1 MKILKLNPDCIR
13 DILFAIE
20 ELSMPNSIISS
31 EKLFT
36 TNFLTNYSNDEI
48 LYHLQQLDWS
58 GYIITPNKHK
68 TLDGVFF
75 ITDLSPTG
83 HEFISDIRK
92 DTNWNKVKS
101 ISKEVGSE
109 TLTSIKSIAE
119 GIITTAINTAIGLH

>member
-1 MKILKLNPDCIR
+1 MKLNPDCVR

-20 ELSMPNSIISS
+20 DLSKPNSLLTSTQLS
-31 EKLFT
+31 KT
-36 TNFLTNYSNDEI
+36 KFLTRYSNDEL

-58 GYIITPNKHK
+58 GYIVTPNKNK
-68 TLDGVFF
+68 SLDGLFF
-75 ITDLSPTG
+75 VNDLSPTG
-83 HEFISDIRK
+83 HEFISDVRK

-119 GIITTAINTAIGLH
+119 NVIASAIKASIGLS

>member
-1 MKILKLNPDCIR
+1 MKLNPDCIR

-20 ELSMPNSIISS
+20 DLSTPNSLILSNQLA
-31 EKLFT
+31 ETK
-36 TNFLTNYSNDEI
+36 FLKNYSDDEI

-58 GYIITPNKHK
+58 GYIVTPNKNK
-68 TLDGVFF
+68 TIDGLYFVN
-75 ITDLSPTG
+75 DLSPIG
-83 HEFISDIRK
+83 HEFISNIRK

-119 GIITTAINTAIGLH
+119 NVIATAIIHTMGLN

>member
-1 MKILKLNPDCIR
+1 MRLNPDCIR
-13 DILFAIE
+13 DILFAVE
-20 ELSMPNSIISS
+20 DLSMPNSLITSNQLS
-31 EKLFT
+31 ETK
-36 TNFLTNYSNDEI
+36 FLKKYSNDEI

-58 GYIITPNKHK
+58 GYIVTPNRHK
-68 TLDGVFF
+68 TLDGMFF
-75 ITDLSPTG
+75 VNDLSPAG

-119 GIITTAINTAIGLH
+119 GVISSAIKTSLLGLN

>member
-1 MKILKLNPDCIR
+1 MKLNPDCIR

-20 ELSMPNSIISS
+20 DLSKPNSLLTS
-31 EKLFT
+31 EQLSKT
-36 TNFLTNYSNDEI
+36 KFLNNYSVEEI

-58 GYIITPNKHK
+58 GYIITPSKHM
-68 TLDGVFF
+68 TIDGMF
-75 ITDLSPTG
+75 IVNDLSPVG

-101 ISKEVGSE
+101 ISKEVGAE

-119 GIITTAINTAIGLH
+119 GIIATAIKTSLGLN

>member
-1 MKILKLNPDCIR
+1 MRLNPDCIR

-20 ELSMPNSIISS
+20 DLSMPSS
-31 EKLFT
+31 LMTSTQLSKT
-36 TNFLTNYSNDEI
+36 KFLNKYSNDEI

-58 GYIITPNKHK
+58 GYIITPNRHK
-68 TLDGVFF
+68 TLDGMFF
-75 ITDLSPTG
+75 VNDLSPAG

-119 GIITTAINTAIGLH
+119 GVISSAIKTSLGLN

>member
-1 MKILKLNPDCIR
+1 MKLNPDCIR

-20 ELSMPNSIISS
+20 DLSKPNSLLTS
-31 EKLFT
+31 EQLSKT
-36 TNFLTNYSNDEI
+36 KFLNNYSVEEI

-58 GYIITPNKHK
+58 GYIITPSKHM
-68 TLDGVFF
+68 TIDGIF
-75 ITDLSPTG
+75 IVNDLSPVG

-101 ISKEVGSE
+101 ISKEVGAE

-119 GIITTAINTAIGLH
+119 GIIATAIKTSLGLN

>member
-1 MKILKLNPDCIR
+1 MRLNPDCIR

-20 ELSMPNSIISS
+20 DLSMPSS
-31 EKLFT
+31 LMTSTQLSKT
-36 TNFLTNYSNDEI
+36 KFLNKYSDDEI

-58 GYIITPNKHK
+58 GYIITPNRHK
-68 TLDGVFF
+68 TLDGMFF
-75 ITDLSPTG
+75 VNDLSPAG

-119 GIITTAINTAIGLH
+119 GVISSAIKASLGLN

>member
-1 MKILKLNPDCIR
+1 MKLNPDCIR

-20 ELSMPNSIISS
+20 ELSKPNSLLTS
-31 EKLFT
+31 EQLSKT
-36 TNFLTNYSNDEI
+36 KFLSKYSDEEI

-58 GYIITPNKHK
+58 GYIMTPNRHK
-68 TLDGVFF
+68 TLDGIF
-75 ITDLSPTG
+75 IVNDLSPLG

-109 TLTSIKSIAE
+109 TLSSIKTIAE
-119 GIITTAINTAIGLH
+119 NVIATAITKYMG

>member
-1 MKILKLNPDCIR
+1 MRLNPDCIR

-20 ELSMPNSIISS
+20 DLSMPNSLMTSIQLS
-31 EKLFT
+31 KT
-36 TNFLTNYSNDEI
+36 KFLNKYSNDEI

-58 GYIITPNKHK
+58 GYIVTPNRHK
-68 TLDGVFF
+68 TLDGMFF
-75 ITDLSPTG
+75 VNDLSPAG

-119 GIITTAINTAIGLH
+119 GVISSAIKASLGLN